1 MKFQAI
7 CGFFLFLLVSLNSC
21 VKEEDLDNV
30 ILDPKGI
37 VIKLEWT
44 NKINPPTKGADFDL
58 FVSKDN
64 GISILSST
72 SSGGFEEIIIENG
85 DLANGTYDIEVLVD
99 DINTPTNYTVTIQG
113 IESKKAYALKYVDV
127 KVSDRNVYLDPGSI
141 VVNTNKYTV
150 LQ

>member
-1 MKFQAI
+1 MKLQAI
-7 CGFFLFLLVSLNSC
+7 CGILLFLFVSLHSC

-37 VIKLEWT
+37 VVKLQWT

-58 FVSKDN
+58 YVSKDN
-64 GISILSST
+64 GISILNSTST
-72 SSGGFEEIIIENG
+72 SSFEEIIIENG

-113 IESKKAYALKYVDV
+113 IESKKAYTLSYIDV
-127 KVSDRNVYLDPGSI
+127 KVSDKNVYLDPGSI
-141 VVNTNKYTV
+141 VVNTNKYTI